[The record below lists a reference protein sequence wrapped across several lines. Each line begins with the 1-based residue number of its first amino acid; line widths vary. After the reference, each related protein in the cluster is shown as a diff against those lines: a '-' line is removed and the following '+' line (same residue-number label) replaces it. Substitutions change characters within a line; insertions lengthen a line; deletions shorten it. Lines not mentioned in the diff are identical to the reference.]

1 MKKKLIIL
9 IILILV
15 IVIGSLLFINIKNHI
30 TQEQNN
36 KRYEEIRSSV
46 DKELERYLYVIS
58 PNCQPNEGTPIIT
71 HRNLVYNA
79 GMDKEKLLDIDKK
92 SYCKVYVY
100 TDCVEIGKWNWK
112 TTISCKYYQDK
123 DYKDWDEEFPP
134 KKIN

>member
-1 MKKKLIIL
+1 MKKIFL
-9 IILILV
+9 LV
-15 IVIGSLLFINIKNHI
+15 IFGFVITSGSLLFINITEHKNL
-30 TQEQNN
+30 EQNK
-36 KRYEEIRSSV
+36 KRYVEIKSSV
-46 DKELERYLYVIS
+46 DKEIERYLYVIS

-71 HRNLVYNA
+71 HRDLVYNA
-79 GMDKEKLLDIDKK
+79 GMDKEKILDIDKK

-112 TTISCKYYQDK
+112 TTISCKDYQDK